1 MMTSTRYGVNLGQEN
16 QLTLP
21 EEVVRQLGL
30 QPGDRLVV
38 EIDDENP
45 CRVEIRP
52 VRRSYAGIL
61 DGVFG
66 TDEEALAYVRAE
78 RASWDE

>member
-1 MMTSTRYGVNLGQEN
+1 MTGTRFGVTLSQEN
-16 QLTLP
+16 QVTLP

-38 EIDDENP
+38 EIDEADP
-45 CRVEIRP
+45 YRVELRP
-52 VRRSYAGIL
+52 VRRSYAGLL
-61 DGVFG
+61 DGVYG

>member
-1 MMTSTRYGVNLGQEN
+1 MTGTRFGVTLSPEN

-21 EEVVRQLGL
+21 EEVLRQLDL

-38 EIDDENP
+38 EIDDANP
-45 CRVEIRP
+45 CQVELRP

-61 DGVFG
+61 DGVYG

>member
-1 MMTSTRYGVNLGQEN
+1 MTSSRYGVTLSPEY

-21 EEVVRQLGL
+21 EEVVRRLGL
-30 QPGDRLVV
+30 NPGDRLVI
-38 EIDDENP
+38 EIDEGNP
-45 CRVEIRP
+45 RHVELRP
-52 VRRSYAGIL
+52 IRRSYAGIL

>member
-1 MMTSTRYGVNLGQEN
+1 MTSTRYGVNLRQEN

-30 QPGDRLVV
+30 RPGDRLVI
-38 EIDDENP
+38 ETNDSDP
-45 CRVEIRP
+45 CRIEIRP

-78 RASWDE
+78 RASWGE

>member
-1 MMTSTRYGVNLGQEN
+1 MTGTRFGVTLSQEN
-16 QLTLP
+16 QVTLP
-21 EEVVRQLGL
+21 GEVVRQLDL

-38 EIDDENP
+38 EIDEANP
-45 CRVEIRP
+45 CRVEVRP
-52 VRRSYAGIL
+52 IRRSYAGSL
-61 DGVFG
+61 DGVYG

>member
-1 MMTSTRYGVNLGQEN
+1 MTGTRFGVTLSQEN
-16 QLTLP
+16 QVTLP
-21 EEVVRQLGL
+21 EEVVRQLDL

-38 EIDDENP
+38 EIDEANP
-45 CRVEIRP
+45 CRVEVRP
-52 VRRSYAGIL
+52 IRRSYAGLL
-61 DGVFG
+61 DGVYG

>member
-1 MMTSTRYGVNLGQEN
+1 MTGTRFGVTLSQEN

-38 EIDDENP
+38 EINQADP
-45 CRVEIRP
+45 CRVELRP
-52 VRRSYAGIL
+52 VRRSYAGLL
-61 DGVFG
+61 DGVYG

-78 RASWDE
+78 RASWEE

>member
-1 MMTSTRYGVNLGQEN
+1 MTGTRYGVTLCQEN

-30 QPGDRLVV
+30 QPGDRLVI
-38 EIDDENP
+38 EIDDANP
-45 CRVEIRP
+45 CRAELRP
-52 VRRSYAGIL
+52 VRRSYAGLL
-61 DGVFG
+61 DGVYG

-78 RASWDE
+78 RASWEE